1 MSTEE
6 SSLHRCKALVEAK
19 LDRGGSEQWRHK
31 DFSQLSEAILA
42 VTSVNLSVNTLKR
55 IWGRVKYE
63 SVPTLTTLDALAV
76 YLGYSGW
83 RAFRL
88 AEVKLVAPLDGTVP
102 ATPLIEQLI
111 DSRSGSTRHRF
122 GRFSAVTIWS
132 IGLMM
137 GLSLALLLAFS
148 LRPAS
153 IINRRLDPAQFV
165 FSSQRVTTGLPNSVV
180 FQYDARAAP
189 TDSVF
194 IQQSWDSS
202 RRKLVSRTGHQHTSI
217 YYHPGYF
224 RAKLVV
230 GQQIVQEH
238 DLLIPSEGWH
248 MALLQEPVPVYYKAA
263 DYIKSGVIH
272 LPVRAI
278 TQHNIA
284 MQPHPPVVRYRFI
297 KRLNGLRA
305 DNFILET
312 RLKHDYREGSSACQN
327 VLIMIHSKAK
337 MFFIPLS
344 AKGCTANLNLVLGG
358 NEVRGDETDLSAL
371 GADLDQW
378 VDVRCEVVDKRV
390 QILVNKKLAYQAM
403 LPIASAELVGITYDF
418 EGTGSVDFCRF
429 KHPTNKIV
437 FEDTF

>member
-6 SSLHRCKALVEAK
+6 SSLHRCKALVEEK
-19 LDRGGSEQWRHK
+19 LDRGGSEQWRHN
-31 DFSQLSEAILA
+31 DFSQLSEAIFA
-42 VTSVNLSVNTLKR
+42 VTGVKLSVNTLKR

-76 YLGYSGW
+76 YVGYAGW

-88 AEVKLVAPLDGTVP
+88 PPVEPIAPMDTTVS
-102 ATPLIEQLI
+102 ATPLIG
-111 DSRSGSTRHRF
+111 SRSGSTPHRF
-122 GRFSAVTIWS
+122 GRFSAGTIWS

-137 GLSLALLLAFS
+137 GLGLALLLAFS
-148 LRPAS
+148 LRPIS
-153 IINRRLDPAQFV
+153 MTDGRLDPAQFA
-165 FSSQRVTTGLPNSVV
+165 FRSQRVTTGLPNSVV
-180 FQYDARAAP
+180 FEYDARAAP

-194 IQQSWDSS
+194 IQQSWDPT
-202 RRKLVSRTGHQHTSI
+202 RRKLVSRTGRQHTSI

-238 DLLIPSEGWH
+238 DLLIPSQSWH
-248 MALLQEPVPVYYKAA
+248 VALLQEPVPVYYQAA
-263 DYIKSGVIH
+263 DYIKSGMIH

-278 TQHNIA
+278 TGHNIA

-297 KRLNGLRA
+297 KRLDGLRA

-312 RLKHDYREGSSACQN
+312 RLKHDYREGSAACQN
-327 VLIMIHSKAK
+327 VLIMIHSKDK

-344 AKGCTANLNLVLGG
+344 AKGCTATLNLVLGG
-358 NEVRGDETDLSAL
+358 CEVRGDKTDLSAL
-371 GADLDQW
+371 GADLNQW
-378 VDVRCEVVDKRV
+378 VDVRCAVVDQRV
-390 QILVNKKLAYQAM
+390 QILVNNKLAYQAR

-429 KHPTNKIV
+429 KRPTNKIV